1 MVFKINVTTKG
12 IDMAEKM
19 MRNGAARYSLVK
31 TGKFARLVALL
42 AGAGVLLL
50 AHNARAEPNY
60 DSDDSAVVEKNGKRG
75 DKYANYFLSSFGTNQ
90 LMLFN
95 ENTGKLKKIVF
106 PISKPVA
113 SQIGFDGDL
122 FIPSFD
128 TGNVYRFDGYTGG
141 FKGIFVRGGEGGLTN
156 PSAPNFGPD
165 GLMYIGDFATN
176 KILRFDK
183 DGKFVDVFADPETS
197 GLSQPYMPTF
207 DATSF
212 YIASG
217 GTNSILRWDIKTKE
231 FLGAFVPPGS
241 GGLVHPVGLEFG
253 PDGNLYAGSNGTNA
267 VIRYNGKTGEFIDV
281 FVPPGTGGIDNPYAV
296 RFGGRNSNL
305 YVVSNNTNQVME
317 FDRVTGEFLRVVS
330 DGDNSG
336 LTGARGLTFSPR
348 PVFNIDA
355 QVLGDG
361 YNEGFRWMKRVY
373 IESSLKDYSD
383 DSPRVKLVSIVS
395 SDKYLDMGSAVAHA
409 EFGRADYNF
418 DLDFNNRT
426 GVVQRYTV
434 TYSASNKHGLT
445 TLATTEIQVPPR

>member
-1 MVFKINVTTKG
+1 MLKAFK
-12 IDMAEKM
+12 
-19 MRNGAARYSLVK
+19 R
-31 TGKFARLVALL
+31 KFSDLRSFVEERKLSRALIVL
-42 AGAGVLLL
+42 AGVGMCAGAPNVL
-50 AHNARAEPNY
+50 ADDQNDISAEEQE
-60 DSDDSAVVEKNGKRG
+60 SKHG
-75 DKYANYFLSSFGTNQ
+75 DRYANYFLSSFGTNQ
-90 LMLFN
+90 LMMFN
-95 ENTGKLKKIVF
+95 ENTGKFKKIVY

-128 TGNVYRFDGYTGG
+128 TGNVYRFDGFTGG

-165 GLMYIGDFATN
+165 DLMYIGDFATN

-183 DGKFVDVFADPETS
+183 NGKFVDVFADHETS

-281 FVPPGTGGIDNPYAV
+281 FVPPGTGGIDNPFAV

-305 YVVSNNTNQVME
+305 YVVSNNTNEVME
-317 FDRVTGEFLRVVS
+317 YDRVTGDFIRVVS
-330 DGDNSG
+330 DGDSSG
-336 LTGARGLTFSPR
+336 LKGARGLTFTPR
-348 PVFNIDA
+348 PIFNVEAKVVGDA
-355 QVLGDG
+355 YSHGTH
-361 YNEGFRWMKRVY
+361 WMKHIS
-373 IESSLKDYSD
+373 IEHILKDYSD
-383 DSPRVKLVSIVS
+383 DSPRVKLISIVS
-395 SDKYLDMGSAVAHA
+395 SDKYIDIDKAVRHA
-409 EFGRADYNF
+409 DFGRPDYSF
-418 DLDFNNRT
+418 DVDFNNRT
-426 GVVQRYTV
+426 GVAQHYTV
-434 TYSASNKHGLT
+434 TYSASNRHGLST
-445 TLATTEIQVPPR
+445 IATTEINVPPR

>member
-1 MVFKINVTTKG
+1 MLKVP
-12 IDMAEKM
+12 
-19 MRNGAARYSLVK
+19 MRKFHKLARVLV
-31 TGKFARLVALL
+31 VL
-42 AGAGVLLL
+42 AGTVVFFGG
-50 AHNARAEPNY
+50 HNALA
-60 DSDDSAVVEKNGKRG
+60 DDRDDNRSETVDGKHG
-75 DKYANYFLSSFGTNQ
+75 DRYANYFLSSFGTNQ
-90 LMLFN
+90 LMMFN
-95 ENTGKLKKIVF
+95 ENTGKFKKIVF

-128 TGNVYRFDGYTGG
+128 TGNVYRFDGFTGG
-141 FKGIFVRGGEGGLTN
+141 FKGIFVRGGDGGLTN

-183 DGKFVDVFADPETS
+183 EGKFVDIFADHETS

-217 GTNSILRWDIKTKE
+217 GTNSILRWDIRTKE

-267 VIRYNGKTGEFIDV
+267 VIKYNGKTGEFMEV
-281 FVPPGTGGIDNPYAV
+281 FVPPGTGGIDNPFAV
-296 RFGGRNSNL
+296 RFGGRNSNM

-317 FDRVTGEFLRVVS
+317 FDRVTGEFIRVVS
-330 DGDNSG
+330 DGDGSG
-336 LTGARGLTFSPR
+336 LTGARGLTFTPR
-348 PVFNIDA
+348 PIFNIDA
-355 QVLGDG
+355 QVVG
-361 YNEGFRWMKRVY
+361 EGFSHGFHWMKHIS
-373 IESSLKDYSD
+373 IEHVLKDYSD

-395 SDKYLDMGSAVAHA
+395 SDKYLDIDTAVMN
-409 EFGRADYNF
+409 ADYGRPDYGF
-418 DLDFNNRT
+418 DVDFNNRT
-426 GVVQRYTV
+426 GFTQHYTV
-434 TYSASNKHGLT
+434 TYSATNKHGLS
-445 TLATTEIQVPPR
+445 TLATTEIIVPPR